1 MDLGCLDLGCISV
14 LDKHSSDSFVLD
26 PVNKECDSREKVS
39 SGSKIGK
46 VPTQEG
52 GTPIL
57 PEENQNCCRLEL
69 DGMNM
74 TLDEALGDSNPHY
87 SRVLRE
93 KIEAREAA
101 N

>member
-46 VPTQEG
+46 V
-52 GTPIL
+52 
-57 PEENQNCCRLEL
+57 
-69 DGMNM
+69 
-74 TLDEALGDSNPHY
+74 NPFRFY
-87 SRVLRE
+87 CFSRFRVLGFSC
-93 KIEAREAA
+93 
-101 N
+101 

>member
-46 VPTQEG
+46 VNPFVFVAFQDLG
-52 GTPIL
+52 F
-57 PEENQNCCRLEL
+57 L
-69 DGMNM
+69 DFLVN
-74 TLDEALGDSNPHY
+74 LY
-87 SRVLRE
+87 
-93 KIEAREAA
+93 
-101 N
+101 